1 MRLVLIGI
9 LLLLVGL
16 WLAVLAY
23 SQSGGRPARIGAR
36 RRDPSAADCTCK
48 ASVVDQH
55 ARRPTAI
62 HQCGGRATVLGDL
75 STSLLASQADAL
87 CGVAARP
94 RYCVTSGSRHSAMP
108 SIYR

>member
-36 RRDPSAADCTCK
+36 RRDPSAADLH
-48 ASVVDQH
+48 V
-55 ARRPTAI
+55 
-62 HQCGGRATVLGDL
+62 
-75 STSLLASQADAL
+75 
-87 CGVAARP
+87 
-94 RYCVTSGSRHSAMP
+94 
-108 SIYR
+108 